1 MPHMTVD
8 ELADVLHE
16 RLRRMGCSRVIL
28 LGSEAEMTPGGLR
41 TALAKRGIQVLVPP
55 EGVRN
60 WIVSLAHGS
69 KGETPN
75 DEIDRLRVLLE
86 DGVEH
91 GVEAIVSTSEAM
103 GRVVD
108 ACGLSVR
115 TLTT

>member
-55 EGVRN
+55 EGVRS
-60 WIVSLAHGS
+60 WIASLARDSEGDV
-69 KGETPN
+69 PN
-75 DEIDRLRVLLE
+75 DEVARLRVLLE

-91 GVEAIVSTSEAM
+91 GVEAIVCTSEAM
-103 GRVVD
+103 CHVVD
-108 ACGLSVR
+108 VCGLSVR